1 MAETKADIRDVLV
14 VHTIL
19 RQLLDKLI
27 AATERLE
34 PAEAATVIPSRWSL
48 YVRGLHHHHEG
59 EDNDFFPVIV
69 RDAPTTEAL
78 VDQLEAEHQELVK
91 LLDATDTAMVTLEQ
105 QPSAES
111 RQAARDAMAAVQ
123 EQLFPHL
130 DKEESQLL
138 PVAADSVDPAE
149 WKRLGDA
156 AFRSIPRA
164 DVPVVSGAFEAVVM
178 SLPPADRPPPP
189 PLFVRVM
196 VSLSWR
202 KRYQKWV
209 APLEAKAAA

>member
-14 VHTIL
+14 VHLIL

-27 AATERLE
+27 AACERFE
-34 PAEAATVIPSRWSL
+34 PDEAATVIPSRWSL

-69 RDAPTTEAL
+69 RDAAGTEPL
-78 VDQLEAEHQELVK
+78 VNQLEAEHQELVK
-91 LLDATDTAMVTLEQ
+91 LLDATDAAMATLEQ
-105 QPSAES
+105 QPTAEN
-111 RQAARDAMAAVQ
+111 RQAAHHAMTAVK

-130 DKEESQLL
+130 DKEEAQLL

-164 DVPVVSGAFEAVVM
+164 DVPIVSGAFEAVVM
-178 SLPPADRPPPP
+178 SLPPAERPPPP

-209 APLEAKAAA
+209 APLDAAA

>member
-19 RQLLDKLI
+19 RQLLDKMI
-27 AATERLE
+27 DASEGLE
-34 PAEAATVIPSRWSL
+34 PAEAGSVIPSRWAL

-59 EDNDFFPVIV
+59 EDHDFFPVIV

-78 VDQLEAEHQELVK
+78 VQQLEAEHQQLVE
-91 LLDATDTAMVTLEQ
+91 LLDATDAAMATLEQ
-105 QPSAES
+105 QPSAEN
-111 RQAARDAMAAVQ
+111 RQAAQDAMAAVK

-130 DKEESQLL
+130 DKEEAQLL

-164 DVPVVSGAFEAVVM
+164 DVPIVSGAFEAVVM
-178 SLPPADRPPPP
+178 SLPPAERPPPP
-189 PLFVRVM
+189 PTFVRVM

-202 KRYQKWV
+202 KRYRKWV
-209 APLEAKAAA
+209 APLDAAAA